1 MKRILSLFA
10 AIALLLPHAAWS
22 QAYPNRPIRI
32 ICAFAAGGVVDIT
45 ARAIA
50 VELTRL
56 LGQPVIVENKPGA
69 NGNIGGTE
77 AARSAPDGY
86 TLFLTGASQFAITPL
101 LYAKMPFDPI
111 KDFVPVAPL
120 VAFSNLLVVHP
131 SVPAKSVQ
139 ELIAL
144 AKSRPGKLS
153 FASAGSGTSIHL
165 SGEMFKS
172 MAGIDMIHIPYKGSG
187 AAQINLLGGQVDMM
201 FDSLPTS
208 MVNAKAG
215 KLRPLA
221 VTGAKRSPL
230 FPEVPTIAESGLP
243 GYESTAWLGLV
254 VPVGTPKEIIAK
266 LNAKVIEGANSKEF
280 RERWEP
286 LGYEIITGSPES
298 MAAMLKADIA
308 RWAPVVKAS
317 GATLE

>member
-69 NGNIGGTE
+69 NGNIGGAE

-86 TLFLTGASQFAITPL
+86 TLFLTAASQFAITPL
-101 LYAKMPFDPI
+101 LYAQMPFDPI

-187 AAQINLLGGQVDMM
+187 AAQANLLGGQVDMM

-254 VPVGTPKEIIAK
+254 APVGTPKEIIAK

-286 LGYEIITGSPES
+286 FGYEIITGSPES
-298 MAAMLKADIA
+298 MAEMVKADVA

-317 GATLE
+317 GVKLE